1 MEFKIFDSHAKVVYT
16 KRVLLMRIDSGKQSV
31 VIYNSLLNI
40 DFIDQ
45 SIDINTHNPK
55 SGNSDTE
62 TIVVT
67 IKEMRLTAFMNS
79 LVSVTTFYSL
89 CSEKRLRL

>member
-1 MEFKIFDSHAKVVYT
+1 
-16 KRVLLMRIDSGKQSV
+16 MRIDSGKQSV

-62 TIVVT
+62 AIVVT
-67 IKEMRLTAFMNS
+67 KMSLAITNS
-79 LVSVTTFYSL
+79 LVPVTAFNSL
-89 CSEKRLRL
+89 SCEKRLRL